1 MVQRLYGVECIGN
14 EQTNLATSSRS
25 IRSELRDQP
34 AVAKKREVRPRSERR
49 QQLIDATIRCI
60 AEHGLSDTTL
70 QQVTREAGLSQ
81 GIANLHFQSKE
92 NLLAETLRYVTAEY
106 NRGLLEVLDGMAD
119 QDLSSVLEALLAFQ
133 LSRGVTQRQKMAV
146 WFAFYGESSARP
158 LYQQICSSSDRQSE
172 RKVEALFSA
181 VIAEGDYQ
189 QLDARELATG
199 YLALI
204 DGLWLGLLVT
214 PRELNKR
221 RALGVARAFLRQAFP
236 QHLT

>member
-1 MVQRLYGVECIGN
+1 M
-14 EQTNLATSSRS
+14 
-25 IRSELRDQP
+25 
-34 AVAKKREVRPRSERR
+34 
-49 QQLIDATIRCI
+49 IDATIRCI
-60 AEHGLSDTTL
+60 AERGLSATTL

-106 NRGLLEVLDGMAD
+106 NRGLLAVLEDRAGHT
-119 QDLSSVLEALLAFQ
+119 LSSMLENLLTFQ

-146 WFAFYGESSARP
+146 WFAFYGEAGARP
-158 LYQQICSSSDRQSE
+158 LYQHICSSSDRLSE
-172 RKVEALFSA
+172 RKVAALFAA
-181 VIAEGDYQ
+181 VIADGQYPD
-189 QLDARELATG
+189 LDARQLATG

-221 RALGVARAFLRQAFP
+221 RAQEVARSFLKQTFP
-236 QHLT
+236 QHVS